1 MIDQRLQLK
10 PGYKY
15 LGYENGW
22 PHTLEGNVMH
32 VTKPVEVEL
41 CKKLGH
47 QISSYSTKWGE
58 HSYWCDKCQIQWFM
72 DSGD

>member
-1 MIDQRLQLK
+1 MIDQRLLNK

-22 PHTLEGNVMH
+22 PHTIEGNVMK

-41 CKKLGH
+41 CEKLGH
-47 QISSYSTKWGE
+47 QVSSYSSRWGE
-58 HSYWCDKCQIQWFM
+58 HHYWCDQCQIEWFC